1 VGLMGVSMMGMVYVS
16 AAAAA
21 AGHRVLNTPG
31 HSHTARAIGY
41 GPNSSS

>member
-1 VGLMGVSMMGMVYVS
+1 VGLMGMSMMGMVYVS
-16 AAAAA
+16 AA

-41 GPNSSS
+41 GPDSSS